1 MRFDLHPTEPGS
13 PDPLSSLNLQELS
26 CPMFLNLL
34 GRKHIHL
41 RAKDGRLVVN
51 APLGVLDDL
60 LRAEI
65 KRRKTDLLAVLGTP
79 GGASPEPSLLPAS
92 RGGRIPLTSS
102 QQGMWLIE
110 HFDPGNVSYNIPT
123 AFRIDSSLDIDLLQK
138 SIDLVIARHEILRT
152 SFHEEEGEL
161 YQTIAPSAKTLVG
174 ATDLTSLPEEE
185 AETEARTRIRE
196 HGRQRFDLRQPPLL
210 RCHCFRITPARD
222 LLFLNLHH
230 IIADLQSLSILRQ
243 ELAVCYQAVSADR
256 APELPVLSLQFA
268 DYAIWAAAQMDS
280 GRVQSQLQYWK
291 QKLDGLPAYLEL
303 PVKGSYPEQR
313 SAWGATVTFEVSS
326 ATSRS
331 LVAVGRQSGATPFM
345 TFLAAYALLI
355 ARFSGQRDF
364 CIGSPVTQRKQIET
378 QPMIGLFVNMVAYR
392 IQFDPQLSFRDIL
405 RQVRTTALEAYEQ
418 SDVPFQTLVRAL
430 RFNRR
435 SPRSPI
441 FQVMFGFEP
450 FTPSDLSVL
459 QIDTDP
465 GTARYDLSLL
475 LAELADGTLLG
486 TFEYRTDLFRQAE
499 IAPLASQF
507 VNLLQEVAEAPDH
520 PGVAGPVGDEVRAAV
535 AESRQ
540 SAAAPLVPRL
550 TLFGR
555 LFKLFSSRSDKQE
568 P

>member
-1 MRFDLHPTEPGS
+1 
-13 PDPLSSLNLQELS
+13 
-26 CPMFLNLL
+26 MFLNLL

-51 APLGVLDDL
+51 APAGVLDDL

-152 SFHEEEGEL
+152 SFHEEQGEL

-210 RCHCFRITPARD
+210 RCHCFRITPARN

-256 APELPVLSLQFA
+256 APELPALSLQFA
-268 DYAIWAAAQMDS
+268 DYAIWAAAQMAS

-291 QKLDGLPAYLEL
+291 QKLDGLPTYLEL

-326 ATSRS
+326 ATSSS

-378 QPMIGLFVNMVAYR
+378 QRMIGLFVNMVAYR

-450 FTPSDLSVL
+450 FTPSDSSVL

-486 TFEYRTDLFRQAE
+486 TFEYRTDLFRHAE
-499 IAPLASQF
+499 IAPLANQF
-507 VNLLQEVAEAPDH
+507 VQLLQEVAEAPDH
-520 PGVAGPVGDEVRAAV
+520 PGDAGPVGDEVRAAV
-535 AESRQ
+535 VESRQ

-555 LFKLFSSRSDKQE
+555 LSKLFSSRSDKQE

>member
-1 MRFDLHPTEPGS
+1 MRFDLHPTERGS
-13 PDPLSSLNLQELS
+13 PDQLSSLNLPELS
-26 CPMFLNLL
+26 FPMFLILL
-34 GRKHIHL
+34 DRKNIHL
-41 RAKDGRLVVN
+41 RASDGRLTVN
-51 APLGVLDDL
+51 APAGVLDDT

-65 KRRKTDLLAVLGTP
+65 KRRKTDLLAFLGTP
-79 GGASPEPSLLPAS
+79 GGASPEPSLVPAS
-92 RGGRIPLTSS
+92 RGERIPITSS
-102 QQGMWLIE
+102 QQGMWLID

-138 SIDLVIARHEILRT
+138 SIDLLIARHEILRT

-161 YQTIAPSAKTLVG
+161 YQTIAPSAETLVG

-185 AETEARTRIRE
+185 ADKEARTRIRE
-196 HGRQRFDLRQPPLL
+196 HGRQPFDLRHPPLL
-210 RCHCFRITPARD
+210 RCHCFRITPARV
-222 LLFLNLHH
+222 LLFLNIHH
-230 IIADLQSLSILRQ
+230 IIADLQSLSILCE
-243 ELAVCYQAVSADR
+243 ELAVCYQAVSANR
-256 APELPVLSLQFA
+256 AAELPVLSLQFA
-268 DYAIWAAAQMDS
+268 DYAIWAAAQIES

-291 QKLDGLPAYLEL
+291 QKLAGLPPYLEL

-326 ATSRS
+326 ALSRS
-331 LVAVGRQSGATPFM
+331 LVGVGRESGATPFM

-378 QPMIGLFVNMVAYR
+378 QRMIGLFVNMVAYR
-392 IQFDPQLSFRDIL
+392 IQFGPQQSFRDIL
-405 RQVRTTALEAYEQ
+405 GQVRTTALEAYEQ

-450 FTPSDLSVL
+450 FTPSDSSLP

-465 GTARYDLSLL
+465 GTARYDLSLIL
-475 LAELADGTLLG
+475 TELADGTYFAA
-486 TFEYRTDLFRQAE
+486 FEYRTDLFDRAE
-499 IAPLASQF
+499 IAPQANQF
-507 VNLLQEVAEAPDH
+507 VRLVQQVAENPDH
-520 PGVAGPVGDEVRAAV
+520 VCLPMPSVETASNNLPTSDSSPPEMDG
-535 AESRQ
+535 SRR
-540 SAAAPLVPRL
+540 S
-550 TLFGR
+550 LFGR
-555 LFKLFSSRSDKQE
+555 LSSVFSSRTR